1 MKSRDAGHWNR
12 PHLCFALFTQTCI
25 WQAFENCFLQ
35 ADQRLKGGGAFE
47 PQIRWVFFN
56 SLLEN
61 RKYTDHQLQNVAY
74 DPANV

>member
-1 MKSRDAGHWNR
+1 MRGIGTAPTSATHYLHRHASSR
-12 PHLCFALFTQTCI
+12 LLKK
-25 WQAFENCFLQ
+25 CFLQ

-61 RKYTDHQLQNVAY
+61 RKYANDKLQNVAY